1 MLSKTLRVIAFPFG
15 QRPKGSERSEESL
28 KVSCKLPARAP
39 SAATLCQDDTI
50 AKKWTTTILLPKEE
64 REDDCLPFL
73 VVYACLHL
81 ISLLLDE
88 ESNETE

>member
-1 MLSKTLRVIAFPFG
+1 MFVILN
-15 QRPKGSERSEESL
+15 ECEESRI
-28 KVSCKLPARAP
+28 VCGTVPARDP

-88 ESNETE
+88 EPNETE